1 MRRHTAI
8 RLILGLPLLL
18 AGLTGGTAWAA
29 DLDGLSSE
37 DQRVIAY
44 INQYIRQGW
53 QDAELSPSPE
63 ATDGEWVRRVFL
75 DVLGR
80 IPTAEETLAFVND
93 RSPDKKARLINK
105 LLESDEYIEQYA
117 HNWATIWTIL
127 LIGRTGGN
135 DRRSLV
141 NREGMQQYLRQ
152 CFLNNKPYDQMVYE
166 LISARGANK
175 PGEPDYNG
183 AVNFLLDNLDQ
194 NAVPATAKVTRI
206 FLGMQIQC
214 TQCHNHPFN
223 DMKQNAFWELNAFFR
238 QAKALRTFQGRDIAV
253 VRLEDEDFP
262 GEDNNPEEAAIFY
275 ELRNGLLKVA
285 YPRFID
291 GTRINPSGYVDE
303 VNRRQELAKLIRQS
317 PQMRKAIVNRMW
329 AHFFG
334 YGFTKPIDD
343 MGPHNLPTHPELLER
358 LSEDFGRMGH
368 DLKRLIRWIVL
379 SEPYGLSSRMTKGN
393 KRDDP
398 TLGEKPMFSHFYIR
412 QMTAEQLYESLITAT
427 AAHKARAGS
436 YEQQQK
442 IRDQWLRQFAI
453 AFGTDEN
460 DEATT
465 FDGTIPQVL
474 MMWNGELMQ
483 KAISGE
489 PGTLLYRV
497 ARTKKSPREMINY
510 LYLTALSRKPTR
522 TELRLASQAWRAR
535 KGNTLE
541 ALKDVYWVLLNSN
554 EFILQH

>member
-1 MRRHTAI
+1 
-8 RLILGLPLLL
+8 
-18 AGLTGGTAWAA
+18 
-29 DLDGLSSE
+29 
-37 DQRVIAY
+37 
-44 INQYIRQGW
+44 
-53 QDAELSPSPE
+53 
-63 ATDGEWVRRVFL
+63 
-75 DVLGR
+75 
-80 IPTAEETLAFVND
+80 
-93 RSPDKKARLINK
+93 
-105 LLESDEYIEQYA
+105 
-117 HNWATIWTIL
+117 
-127 LIGRTGGN
+127 
-135 DRRSLV
+135 
-141 NREGMQQYLRQ
+141 
-152 CFLNNKPYDQMVYE
+152 
-166 LISARGANK
+166 
-175 PGEPDYNG
+175 
-183 AVNFLLDNLDQ
+183 
-194 NAVPATAKVTRI
+194 
-206 FLGMQIQC
+206 
-214 TQCHNHPFN
+214 
-223 DMKQNAFWELNAFFR
+223 
-238 QAKALRTFQGRDIAV
+238 
-253 VRLEDEDFP
+253 
-262 GEDNNPEEAAIFY
+262 
-275 ELRNGLLKVA
+275 
-285 YPRFID
+285 
-291 GTRINPSGYVDE
+291 
-303 VNRRQELAKLIRQS
+303 
-317 PQMRKAIVNRMW
+317 
-329 AHFFG
+329 
-334 YGFTKPIDD
+334 
-343 MGPHNLPTHPELLER
+343 
-358 LSEDFGRMGH
+358 MGH

-497 ARTKKSPREMINY
+497 ARTMKSPREMINY